1 MCVCVCVCVCVCC
14 LVFSSNKLGSSLQD
28 HTEGLVNTVTAP
40 IFTGE
45 EGMGD
50 GRFRAGTGI
59 STPPYSVVSPD
70 WSLHSIQVS

>member
-1 MCVCVCVCVCVCC
+1 VCVCC

-28 HTEGLVNTVTAP
+28 HTKGLVNTVIAQ
-40 IFTGE
+40 IFTGK

-50 GRFRAGTGI
+50 GRFRTGTGI

-70 WSLHSIQVS
+70 SSLHSIQVS